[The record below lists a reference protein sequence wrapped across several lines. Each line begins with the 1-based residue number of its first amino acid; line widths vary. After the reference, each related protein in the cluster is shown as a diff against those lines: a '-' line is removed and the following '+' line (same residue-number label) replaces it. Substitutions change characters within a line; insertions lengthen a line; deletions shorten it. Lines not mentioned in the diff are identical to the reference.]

1 MKHST
6 LLNGF
11 ISLLTAGAV
20 FVLGWTPLS
29 ALAAPSY
36 TWTEIVIPGKQVQI
50 TRGFNDLGQ
59 VTIVNTDG
67 TTGIYR
73 LGQFKPLPAPPAGYT
88 VGASGINNSGV
99 IVGFAYTSD
108 PHYQAFMLK
117 DGQYKFFTLPGWQS
131 TEARSIGPSGLV
143 VGISYQDS
151 GEYAGWIYD
160 PSTGTFTDATPP
172 GSIFT
177 ILQGIN
183 RFGRISGSALDANL
197 GKYAFTWQQGTL
209 GAGAT
214 ELVPFFDRLNLQGV
228 STNARGVNDAGVITG
243 FLQNVGSTGQTVG
256 FVGNASAG
264 YQLLFPPGAAAAA
277 ATYCSAINNFGQVA
291 CDVQDA
297 LGNSLGAFIGTPQ
310 L

>member
-1 MKHST
+1 MST
-6 LLNGF
+6 K
-11 ISLLTAGAV
+11 LLTSAAL
-20 FVLGWTPLS
+20 FVLGLQPLG

-36 TWTEIVIPGKQVQI
+36 SWTPIVIPGKQVQV

-59 VTIVNTDG
+59 VTILNTDG

-99 IVGFAYTSD
+99 IVGFAFTSD
-108 PHYQAFMLK
+108 PHYQAFILK
-117 DGQYKFFTLPGWQS
+117 GGQYKFFTL
-131 TEARSIGPSGLV
+131 SGLV
-143 VGISYQDS
+143 VGMSYQDS

-160 PSTGTFTDATPP
+160 PSTGIFTDATPP
-172 GSIFT
+172 GSVFT
-177 ILQGIN
+177 VVQGIN

-197 GKYAFTWQQGTL
+197 GKYAFIWQQGSSG
-209 GAGAT
+209 GAA
-214 ELVPFFDRLNLQGV
+214 ELVPFLDRVILEGV
-228 STNARGVNDAGVITG
+228 FTNARGINDAGVITG
-243 FLQNVGSTGQTVG
+243 FLQNVGSNAQSVG
-256 FVGNASAG
+256 FVGNATEG

-297 LGNSLGAFIGTPQ
+297 AGNSLGAFIGTPQ